1 MVNMFVSLSIIFL
14 VGVLISIIF
23 PKIRIPSLIGFLL
36 LGIGMQYLGLMD
48 DSLINISSE
57 IRNIAL
63 VIILLKAGLSLNFN
77 DLKRV
82 GRPAILL
89 CFIPATFEIIAM
101 AIVGPLMLDLT
112 MVESLIIGTVLG
124 AVSPAVVV
132 VRMAKLIDNNI
143 GTKNSIP
150 QMIIAGSSAD
160 DVYCIVIFMALVNM
174 LAHGSGTSFNP
185 MTLIK
190 IPTSLIFG
198 VGAGIILGFLCSLIF
213 KKIHIRDTYKII
225 ILIGLSV
232 LLLYI
237 EGVLDPTPVSLS
249 SFLGVISM
257 GIIVFARRPA
267 VAHRLTTK
275 FDKIWVFSEM
285 FLFVFVGTSVKV
297 ETLGDAG
304 WLLIAALFI
313 AMAFRLAATFLCLIK
328 TPLSFKEKMF
338 VAISEIPKATVQAA
352 IGGTLIEMNGIDQGY
367 ADLVLTISV
376 LSILIFAPLG
386 AILMDATYK
395 ALLIPKNKDNL
406 INPPSSTV

>member
-1 MVNMFVSLSIIFL
+1 MFVSLSIIFL

-48 DSLINISSE
+48 DSLLKISSD

-63 VIILLKAGLSLNFN
+63 VIILLKAGLSLNFR
-77 DLKRV
+77 DLKKV

-101 AIVGPLMLDLT
+101 AIVGPLMLGLSL
-112 MVESLIIGTVLG
+112 VESLIIGTVLG

-132 VRMAKLIDNNI
+132 VRMANLIDKKI
-143 GTKNSIP
+143 GTKNSVP

-160 DVYCIVIFMALVNM
+160 DVYCIVLFMALVNM
-174 LAHGSGTSFNP
+174 LAHGSGTNFDP

-198 VGAGIILGFLCSLIF
+198 VGAGIILGLLCSLVF

-232 LLLYI
+232 LLLYV

-285 FLFVFVGTSVKV
+285 FLFVFVGTSVKL
-297 ETLGDAG
+297 ETLGDSG
-304 WLLIAALFI
+304 LIFMLIAALVI
-313 AMAFRLAATFLCLIK
+313 AMVFRLGSTFLCLIK
-328 TPLSFKEKMF
+328 TPLTFKEKMF

-352 IGGTLIEMNGIDQGY
+352 IGGTLIGMSEIDADY
-367 ADLVLTISV
+367 ANLVLTISV

-395 ALLIPKNKDNL
+395 ALLVPKNKDNL

>member
-1 MVNMFVSLSIIFL
+1 MFFVSLSIIFL

-23 PKIRIPSLIGFLL
+23 PKIRIPSLIGFLV
-36 LGIGMQYLGLMD
+36 LGIAMQSLGLMD
-48 DSLINISSE
+48 PALSAISSE

-101 AIVGPLMLDLT
+101 AIVGPLMLGLT
-112 MVESLIIGTVLG
+112 LVESLIIGTVLG

-132 VRMAKLIDNNI
+132 VRMANLIDKNI
-143 GTKNSIP
+143 GTKNSVP

-174 LAHGSGTSFNP
+174 LAHGSGTNFDP

-198 VGAGIILGFLCSLIF
+198 VGAGIILGFLCSFLF

-257 GIIVFARRPA
+257 GIVVFARRPA

-285 FLFVFVGTSVKV
+285 FLFVFVGTSVNLDS
-297 ETLGDAG
+297 LGNSA
-304 WLLIAALFI
+304 WLYIAVLLI
-313 AMAFRLAATFLCLIK
+313 AMAFRLGSTFLCLIK
-328 TPLSFKEKMF
+328 TPLTFKEKLF

-352 IGGTLIEMNGIDQGY
+352 IGGTLIGMNGIVPEY
-367 ADLVLTISV
+367 ATEVLNISV

-386 AILMDATYK
+386 AILMDLTYK
-395 ALLIPKNKDNL
+395 ALLVPKNKDNL
-406 INPPSSTV
+406 INPPTASV

>member
-1 MVNMFVSLSIIFL
+1 MFFVSLSIIFL

-36 LGIGMQYLGLMD
+36 LGIAMQSLGLMD
-48 DSLINISSE
+48 SALGDISDE

-101 AIVGPLMLDLT
+101 AIVGPLMLGLT
-112 MVESLIIGTVLG
+112 LVESLIIGTVLG

-132 VRMAKLIDNNI
+132 VRMANLIDKNI
-143 GTKNSIP
+143 GTKNSVP

-160 DVYCIVIFMALVNM
+160 DVYCIVLFMALVNM
-174 LAHGSGTSFNP
+174 LAHGSGSSFDP

-198 VGAGIILGFLCSLIF
+198 VGAGIILGFLCSFLF

-232 LLLYI
+232 LLLYV

-257 GIIVFARRPA
+257 GIVVFARRPA

-285 FLFVFVGTSVKV
+285 FLFVFVGTSVNLDS
-297 ETLGDAG
+297 LGNSA
-304 WLLIAALFI
+304 WLYVAVLLI
-313 AMAFRLAATFLCLIK
+313 AMAFRLGSTFLCLIK
-328 TPLSFKEKMF
+328 TPLTFKEKLF

-352 IGGTLIEMNGIDQGY
+352 IGGTLIGMAGIESDY
-367 ADLVLTISV
+367 ANLVLTISV
-376 LSILIFAPLG
+376 LSILLFAPLG

-395 ALLIPKNKDNL
+395 ALLVPKMKDNL

>member
-1 MVNMFVSLSIIFL
+1 MFVSLSIIFL

-48 DSLINISSE
+48 DSLLDISSD

-63 VIILLKAGLSLNFN
+63 VIILLKAGLSLNFR
-77 DLKRV
+77 DLKKV

-101 AIVGPLMLDLT
+101 AIVGPLMLGLSL
-112 MVESLIIGTVLG
+112 VESLIIGTVLG

-132 VRMAKLIDNNI
+132 VRMANLIDKNI
-143 GTKNSIP
+143 GTKNSVP

-160 DVYCIVIFMALVNM
+160 DVYCIVLFMALVNM
-174 LAHGSGTSFNP
+174 LAHGSGTNFDP

-198 VGAGIILGFLCSLIF
+198 VGAGIILGLLCSLVF

-232 LLLYI
+232 LLLYV

-285 FLFVFVGTSVKV
+285 FLFVFVGTSVKL
-297 ETLGDAG
+297 ETLGDSG
-304 WLLIAALFI
+304 LIFMLIAALVI
-313 AMAFRLAATFLCLIK
+313 AMVFRLGSTFLCLIK
-328 TPLSFKEKMF
+328 TPLTFKEKMF

-352 IGGTLIEMNGIDQGY
+352 IGGTLIGMAGIESDY
-367 ADLVLTISV
+367 ANLVLTISV
-376 LSILIFAPLG
+376 LSILLFAPLG

-395 ALLIPKNKDNL
+395 ALLVPKMKDNL

>member
-1 MVNMFVSLSIIFL
+1 MFVSLSIIFL

-48 DSLINISSE
+48 DSLLDISSD

-63 VIILLKAGLSLNFN
+63 VIILLKAGLSLNFR
-77 DLKRV
+77 DLKKV

-101 AIVGPLMLDLT
+101 AIVGPLMLGLSV
-112 MVESLIIGTVLG
+112 VESLIIGTVLG

-132 VRMAKLIDNNI
+132 VRMANLIDKNI
-143 GTKNSIP
+143 GTKNSVP

-160 DVYCIVIFMALVNM
+160 DVYCIVLFMALVNM
-174 LAHGSGTSFNP
+174 LAHGSGTNFDP

-198 VGAGIILGFLCSLIF
+198 VGAGIILGLLCSLVF

-232 LLLYI
+232 LLLYV

-285 FLFVFVGTSVKV
+285 FLFVFVGTSVKL
-297 ETLGDAG
+297 ETLGDSG
-304 WLLIAALFI
+304 LIFMLIAALVI
-313 AMAFRLAATFLCLIK
+313 AMVFRLGSTFLCLIK
-328 TPLSFKEKMF
+328 TPLTFKEKMF

-352 IGGTLIEMNGIDQGY
+352 IGGTLIGMAGIESDY
-367 ADLVLTISV
+367 ANLVLTISV

-395 ALLIPKNKDNL
+395 ALLVPKMKDNL

>member
-1 MVNMFVSLSIIFL
+1 MFFVSLSIIFL

-23 PKIRIPSLIGFLL
+23 PKIRIPSLIGFLV
-36 LGIGMQYLGLMD
+36 LGIAMQSLGLMD
-48 DSLINISSE
+48 PALSAISSE

-101 AIVGPLMLDLT
+101 AIVGPLMLGLT
-112 MVESLIIGTVLG
+112 LVESLIIGTVLG

-132 VRMAKLIDNNI
+132 VRMANLIDKNI
-143 GTKNSIP
+143 GTKNSVP

-174 LAHGSGTSFNP
+174 LAHGSGTNFDP

-198 VGAGIILGFLCSLIF
+198 VGAGIILGFLCSFLF

-257 GIIVFARRPA
+257 GIVVFARRPA

-285 FLFVFVGTSVKV
+285 FLFVFVGTSVNLDS
-297 ETLGDAG
+297 LGNSA
-304 WLLIAALFI
+304 WLYIAVLLI
-313 AMAFRLAATFLCLIK
+313 AMAFRLGSTFLCLIK
-328 TPLSFKEKMF
+328 TPLTFKEKLF

-352 IGGTLIEMNGIDQGY
+352 IGGTLIGMNGIVPEY
-367 ADLVLTISV
+367 ATEVLNISV
-376 LSILIFAPLG
+376 LSILVFAPLG
-386 AILMDATYK
+386 AILMDLTYK
-395 ALLIPKNKDNL
+395 ALLVPKNKGNL
-406 INPPSSTV
+406 INPPTTSV

>member
-1 MVNMFVSLSIIFL
+1 MFFVSLSIIFL

-23 PKIRIPSLIGFLL
+23 PKIRIPSLIGFLV
-36 LGIGMQYLGLMD
+36 LGIAMQSLGLMD
-48 DSLINISSE
+48 PALSAISSE

-101 AIVGPLMLDLT
+101 AIVGPLMLGLT
-112 MVESLIIGTVLG
+112 LVESLIIGTVLG

-132 VRMAKLIDNNI
+132 VRMANLIDKNI
-143 GTKNSIP
+143 GTKNSVP

-174 LAHGSGTSFNP
+174 QAHGFTGAFDPTPF
-185 MTLIK
+185 IK

-198 VGAGIILGFLCSLIF
+198 VGAGIILGFLCSFLF

-232 LLLYI
+232 LLLYV

-257 GIIVFARRPA
+257 GIVVFARRPA

-285 FLFVFVGTSVKV
+285 FLFVFVGTSVNLDS
-297 ETLGDAG
+297 LGNSA
-304 WLLIAALFI
+304 WLYVAVLLI
-313 AMAFRLAATFLCLIK
+313 AMAFRLGSTFLCLIK
-328 TPLSFKEKMF
+328 TPLTFKEKLF

-352 IGGTLIEMNGIDQGY
+352 IGGTLIGMNGIVPEY
-367 ADLVLTISV
+367 ATEVLNISV

-386 AILMDATYK
+386 AILMDLTYK
-395 ALLIPKNKDNL
+395 ALLVPKNKDNL
-406 INPPSSTV
+406 INPPTASV

>member
-1 MVNMFVSLSIIFL
+1 MFVSLSIIFL

-48 DSLINISSE
+48 DSLLDISSD

-63 VIILLKAGLSLNFN
+63 VIILLKAGLSLNFR
-77 DLKRV
+77 DLKKV

-101 AIVGPLMLDLT
+101 AIVGPLMLGLSV
-112 MVESLIIGTVLG
+112 VESLIIGTVLG

-132 VRMAKLIDNNI
+132 VRMANLIDKNI
-143 GTKNSIP
+143 GTKNSVP

-160 DVYCIVIFMALVNM
+160 DVYCIVLFMALVNM
-174 LAHGSGTSFNP
+174 LAHGSGTNFDP

-198 VGAGIILGFLCSLIF
+198 VGAGIILGLLCSLVF

-232 LLLYI
+232 LLLYV

-285 FLFVFVGTSVKV
+285 FLFVFVGTSVKL
-297 ETLGDAG
+297 ETLGDSG
-304 WLLIAALFI
+304 LIFMLIAALVI
-313 AMAFRLAATFLCLIK
+313 AMVFRLGSTFLCLIK
-328 TPLSFKEKMF
+328 TPLTFKEKMF

-352 IGGTLIEMNGIDQGY
+352 IGGTLIGMAGIESDY
-367 ADLVLTISV
+367 ANLVLTISV
-376 LSILIFAPLG
+376 LSILLFAPLG

-395 ALLIPKNKDNL
+395 ALLVPKNKDNL

>member
-101 AIVGPLMLDLT
+101 AIVGPLMLGLT

-352 IGGTLIEMNGIDQGY
+352 IGGTLIGMAGIESDY
-367 ADLVLTISV
+367 ANLVLTISV

-395 ALLIPKNKDNL
+395 ALLVPKMNDNL

>member
-1 MVNMFVSLSIIFL
+1 MFVSLSIIFL

-48 DSLINISSE
+48 DSLLNISSD

-63 VIILLKAGLSLNFN
+63 VIILLKAGLSLNFR
-77 DLKRV
+77 DLKKV

-101 AIVGPLMLDLT
+101 AIVGPLMLGLSV
-112 MVESLIIGTVLG
+112 VESLIIGTVLG

-132 VRMAKLIDNNI
+132 VRMANLIDKNI
-143 GTKNSIP
+143 GTKNSVP

-160 DVYCIVIFMALVNM
+160 DVYCIVLFMALVNM
-174 LAHGSGTSFNP
+174 LAHGSGTNFDP
-185 MTLIK
+185 MTLLK

-198 VGAGIILGFLCSLIF
+198 VGAGIILGLLCSLVF

-232 LLLYI
+232 LLLYV
-237 EGVLDPTPVSLS
+237 ESVLDPTPVSLS

-285 FLFVFVGTSVKV
+285 FLFVFVGTSVKL
-297 ETLGDAG
+297 ETLGDSG
-304 WLLIAALFI
+304 LIFMLIAALVI
-313 AMAFRLAATFLCLIK
+313 AMVFRLGSTFLCLIK
-328 TPLSFKEKMF
+328 TPLTFKEKMF

-352 IGGTLIEMNGIDQGY
+352 IGGTLIGMAGIESDY
-367 ADLVLTISV
+367 ANLVLTISV
-376 LSILIFAPLG
+376 LSILLFAPLG

-395 ALLIPKNKDNL
+395 ALLVPKMKDNL

>member
-1 MVNMFVSLSIIFL
+1 MFVSLSIIFL

-101 AIVGPLMLDLT
+101 AIVGPLMLGLT

>member
-1 MVNMFVSLSIIFL
+1 MFVSLSIIFL

-48 DSLINISSE
+48 DSLLNISSD

-63 VIILLKAGLSLNFN
+63 VIILLKAGLSLNFR
-77 DLKRV
+77 DLKKV

-101 AIVGPLMLDLT
+101 AIVGPLMLGLSL
-112 MVESLIIGTVLG
+112 VESLIIGTVLG

-132 VRMAKLIDNNI
+132 VRMANLIDKNI
-143 GTKNSIP
+143 GTKNSVP

-160 DVYCIVIFMALVNM
+160 DVYCIVLFMALVNM
-174 LAHGSGTSFNP
+174 LAHGSGTNFDP

-198 VGAGIILGFLCSLIF
+198 VGAGIILGLLCSLVF

-232 LLLYI
+232 LLLYV

-285 FLFVFVGTSVKV
+285 FLFVFVGTSVKL
-297 ETLGDAG
+297 ETLGDSG
-304 WLLIAALFI
+304 LIFMLIAALVI
-313 AMAFRLAATFLCLIK
+313 AMVFRLGSTFLCLIK
-328 TPLSFKEKMF
+328 TPLTFKEKMF

-352 IGGTLIEMNGIDQGY
+352 IGGTLIGMAGIESDY
-367 ADLVLTISV
+367 ANLVLTISV
-376 LSILIFAPLG
+376 LSILLFAPLG

-395 ALLIPKNKDNL
+395 ALLVPKMKDNL

>member
-1 MVNMFVSLSIIFL
+1 MFVSLSIIFL

-48 DSLINISSE
+48 DSLLKISSD

-63 VIILLKAGLSLNFN
+63 VIILLKAGLSLNFR
-77 DLKRV
+77 DLKKV

-101 AIVGPLMLDLT
+101 AIVGPLMLGLSV
-112 MVESLIIGTVLG
+112 VESLIIGTVLG

-132 VRMAKLIDNNI
+132 VRMANLIDKNI
-143 GTKNSIP
+143 GTKNSVP

-174 LAHGSGTSFNP
+174 LAHGSGTNFDP

-198 VGAGIILGFLCSLIF
+198 VGAGIILGLLCSLVF

-232 LLLYI
+232 LLLYV

-285 FLFVFVGTSVKV
+285 FLFVFVGTSVKL
-297 ETLGDAG
+297 ETLGDSG
-304 WLLIAALFI
+304 LIFMLIAALVI
-313 AMAFRLAATFLCLIK
+313 AMVFRLGSTFLCLIK
-328 TPLSFKEKMF
+328 TPLTFKEKMF

-352 IGGTLIEMNGIDQGY
+352 IGGTLIGMAGIESDY
-367 ADLVLTISV
+367 ANLVLTISV

-395 ALLIPKNKDNL
+395 ALLVPKMKDNL

>member
-1 MVNMFVSLSIIFL
+1 MFFVSLSIIFL

-23 PKIRIPSLIGFLL
+23 PKIRIPSLIGFLV
-36 LGIGMQYLGLMD
+36 LGIAMQSLGLMD
-48 DSLINISSE
+48 PALSAISSE

-101 AIVGPLMLDLT
+101 AIVGPLMLGLT
-112 MVESLIIGTVLG
+112 LVESLIIGTVLG

-132 VRMAKLIDNNI
+132 VRMANLIDKNI
-143 GTKNSIP
+143 GTKNSVP

-174 LAHGSGTSFNP
+174 LAHGSGTNFDP

-198 VGAGIILGFLCSLIF
+198 VGAGIILGFLCSFLF

-257 GIIVFARRPA
+257 GIVVFARRPA

-285 FLFVFVGTSVKV
+285 FLFVFVGTSVNLDS
-297 ETLGDAG
+297 LGNSA
-304 WLLIAALFI
+304 WLYVAVLLI
-313 AMAFRLAATFLCLIK
+313 AMAFRLGSTFLCLIK
-328 TPLSFKEKMF
+328 TPLTFKEKLF

-352 IGGTLIEMNGIDQGY
+352 IGGTLIGMNGIVPEY
-367 ADLVLTISV
+367 ATEVLNISV

-386 AILMDATYK
+386 AILMDLTYK
-395 ALLIPKNKDNL
+395 ALLVPKNKDNL
-406 INPPSSTV
+406 INPPTASV

>member
-1 MVNMFVSLSIIFL
+1 MFVSLSIIFL

-48 DSLINISSE
+48 DSLLDISSD

-63 VIILLKAGLSLNFN
+63 VIILLKAGLSLNFR
-77 DLKRV
+77 DLKKV

-101 AIVGPLMLDLT
+101 AIVGPLMLGLSV
-112 MVESLIIGTVLG
+112 VESLIIGTVLG

-132 VRMAKLIDNNI
+132 VRMANLIDKNI
-143 GTKNSIP
+143 GTKNSVP

-160 DVYCIVIFMALVNM
+160 DVYCIVLFMALVNM
-174 LAHGSGTSFNP
+174 LAHGSGTNFDP

-198 VGAGIILGFLCSLIF
+198 VGAGIILGLLCSLVF

-232 LLLYI
+232 LLLYV

-285 FLFVFVGTSVKV
+285 FLFVFVGTSVKL
-297 ETLGDAG
+297 ETLGDSG
-304 WLLIAALFI
+304 LIFMLIAVLVI
-313 AMAFRLAATFLCLIK
+313 AMVFRLGSTFLCLIK
-328 TPLSFKEKMF
+328 TPLTFKEKMF

-352 IGGTLIEMNGIDQGY
+352 IGGTLIGMAGIESDY
-367 ADLVLTISV
+367 ANLVLTISV
-376 LSILIFAPLG
+376 LSILLFAPLG

-395 ALLIPKNKDNL
+395 ALLVPKMKDNL

>member
-48 DSLINISSE
+48 DSLLNISSE

-101 AIVGPLMLDLT
+101 AIVGPLMLGLT
-112 MVESLIIGTVLG
+112 VVESLIIGTVLG

-132 VRMAKLIDNNI
+132 VRMANLIDKNI

-174 LAHGSGTSFNP
+174 LAHGSGTNFDP

-198 VGAGIILGFLCSLIF
+198 VGAGIILGLLCSLVF

-232 LLLYI
+232 LLLYV

-304 WLLIAALFI
+304 WLLIIALLI
-313 AMAFRLAATFLCLIK
+313 AMVFRLAATFVCLIK
-328 TPLSFKEKMF
+328 TPLTFKEKMF

-352 IGGTLIEMNGIDQGY
+352 IGGTLIGMNGIDPVY
-367 ADLVLTISV
+367 ANLVLTISV

-395 ALLIPKNKDNL
+395 ALLVPKNKDNL

>member
-1 MVNMFVSLSIIFL
+1 MFVSLSIIFL

-48 DSLINISSE
+48 DSLLDISSD

-63 VIILLKAGLSLNFN
+63 VIILLKAGLSLNFR
-77 DLKRV
+77 DLKKV

-101 AIVGPLMLDLT
+101 AIVGPLMLGLSL
-112 MVESLIIGTVLG
+112 VESLIIGTVLG

-132 VRMAKLIDNNI
+132 VRMANLIDKKI
-143 GTKNSIP
+143 GTKNSVP

-160 DVYCIVIFMALVNM
+160 DVYCIVLFMALVNM
-174 LAHGSGTSFNP
+174 LAHGSGTNFDP

-198 VGAGIILGFLCSLIF
+198 VGAGIILGLLCSLVF

-232 LLLYI
+232 LLLYV

-285 FLFVFVGTSVKV
+285 FLFVFVGTSVKL
-297 ETLGDAG
+297 ETLGDSG
-304 WLLIAALFI
+304 LIFMLIAALVI
-313 AMAFRLAATFLCLIK
+313 AMVFRLGSTFLCLIK
-328 TPLSFKEKMF
+328 TPLTFKEKMF

-352 IGGTLIEMNGIDQGY
+352 IGGTLIGMAGIESDY
-367 ADLVLTISV
+367 ANLVLTISV
-376 LSILIFAPLG
+376 LSILLFAPLG

-395 ALLIPKNKDNL
+395 ALLVPKMKDNL

>member
-1 MVNMFVSLSIIFL
+1 MFVSLSIIFL

-48 DSLINISSE
+48 DSLLDISSD

-63 VIILLKAGLSLNFN
+63 VIILLKAGLSLNFR
-77 DLKRV
+77 DLKKV

-101 AIVGPLMLDLT
+101 AIVGPLMLGLSV
-112 MVESLIIGTVLG
+112 VESLIIGTVLG

-132 VRMAKLIDNNI
+132 VRMANLIDKNI
-143 GTKNSIP
+143 GTKNSVP

-160 DVYCIVIFMALVNM
+160 DVYCIVLFMALVNM
-174 LAHGSGTSFNP
+174 LAHGSGTNFDP

-198 VGAGIILGFLCSLIF
+198 VGAGIILGLLCSLVF

-232 LLLYI
+232 LLLYV

-285 FLFVFVGTSVKV
+285 FLFVFVGTSVKL
-297 ETLGDAG
+297 ETLGDSG
-304 WLLIAALFI
+304 LIFMLIAVLVI
-313 AMAFRLAATFLCLIK
+313 AMVFRLGSTFLCLIK
-328 TPLSFKEKMF
+328 TPLTFKEKMF

-352 IGGTLIEMNGIDQGY
+352 IGGTLIGMAGIESDY
-367 ADLVLTISV
+367 ANLVLTISV
-376 LSILIFAPLG
+376 LSILLFAPLG

-395 ALLIPKNKDNL
+395 ALLVPKMKDNL
-406 INPPSSTV
+406 IDPPSSTV

>member
-1 MVNMFVSLSIIFL
+1 MFVSLSIIFL

-48 DSLINISSE
+48 DSLLNISSD

-63 VIILLKAGLSLNFN
+63 VIILLKAGLSLNFR
-77 DLKRV
+77 DLKKV

-101 AIVGPLMLDLT
+101 AIVGPLMLGLSV
-112 MVESLIIGTVLG
+112 VESLIIGTVLG

-132 VRMAKLIDNNI
+132 VRMANLIDKNI
-143 GTKNSIP
+143 GTKNSVP

-160 DVYCIVIFMALVNM
+160 DVYCIVLFMALVNM
-174 LAHGSGTSFNP
+174 LAHGSGTNFDP

-198 VGAGIILGFLCSLIF
+198 VGAGIILGLLCSLVF

-232 LLLYI
+232 LLLYV

-285 FLFVFVGTSVKV
+285 FLFVFVGTSVKL
-297 ETLGDAG
+297 ETLGDSG
-304 WLLIAALFI
+304 LIFMLIAALVI
-313 AMAFRLAATFLCLIK
+313 AMVFRLGSTFLCLIK
-328 TPLSFKEKMF
+328 TPLTFKEKMF

-352 IGGTLIEMNGIDQGY
+352 IGGTLIGMAGIESDY
-367 ADLVLTISV
+367 ANLVLTISV
-376 LSILIFAPLG
+376 LSILLFAPLG

-395 ALLIPKNKDNL
+395 ALLVPKMKDNL

>member
-1 MVNMFVSLSIIFL
+1 MFVSLSIIFL

-48 DSLINISSE
+48 DSLLDISSD

-63 VIILLKAGLSLNFN
+63 VIILLKAGLSLNFR
-77 DLKRV
+77 DLKKV

-101 AIVGPLMLDLT
+101 AIVGPLMLGLSL
-112 MVESLIIGTVLG
+112 VESLIIGTVLG

-132 VRMAKLIDNNI
+132 VRMANLIDKKI
-143 GTKNSIP
+143 GTKNSVP

-160 DVYCIVIFMALVNM
+160 DVYCIVLFMALVNM
-174 LAHGSGTSFNP
+174 LAHGSGTNFDP

-198 VGAGIILGFLCSLIF
+198 VGAGIILGLLCSLVF

-232 LLLYI
+232 LLLYV

-285 FLFVFVGTSVKV
+285 FLFVFVGTSVKL
-297 ETLGDAG
+297 ETLGDSG
-304 WLLIAALFI
+304 LIFMLIAALVI
-313 AMAFRLAATFLCLIK
+313 AMVFRLGSTFLCLIK
-328 TPLSFKEKMF
+328 TPLTFKEKMF

-352 IGGTLIEMNGIDQGY
+352 IGGTLIGMSEIDADY
-367 ADLVLTISV
+367 ANLVLTISV

-395 ALLIPKNKDNL
+395 ALLVPKNKDNL

>member
-48 DSLINISSE
+48 DSLLNISSE

-101 AIVGPLMLDLT
+101 AIVGPLMLGLT
-112 MVESLIIGTVLG
+112 VVESLIIGTVLG

-132 VRMAKLIDNNI
+132 VRMANLIDKNI

-174 LAHGSGTSFNP
+174 LAHGSGTNFDP

-232 LLLYI
+232 LLLYV

-304 WLLIAALFI
+304 WLLIIALLI
-313 AMAFRLAATFLCLIK
+313 AMVFRLAATFICLIK
-328 TPLSFKEKMF
+328 TPLTFKEKMF

-352 IGGTLIEMNGIDQGY
+352 IGGTLIGMNGIDPVY
-367 ADLVLTISV
+367 ANLVLTISV

-395 ALLIPKNKDNL
+395 ALLVPKNKDNL

>member
-1 MVNMFVSLSIIFL
+1 MFVSLSIIFL

-48 DSLINISSE
+48 DSLLKISSD

-63 VIILLKAGLSLNFN
+63 VIILLKAGLSLNFR
-77 DLKRV
+77 DLKKV

-101 AIVGPLMLDLT
+101 AIVGPLMLGLSL
-112 MVESLIIGTVLG
+112 VESLIIGTVLG

-132 VRMAKLIDNNI
+132 VRMANLIDKKI
-143 GTKNSIP
+143 GTKNSVP

-160 DVYCIVIFMALVNM
+160 DVYCIVLFMALVNM
-174 LAHGSGTSFNP
+174 LAHGSGTNFDP

-198 VGAGIILGFLCSLIF
+198 VGAGIILGLLCSLVF

-232 LLLYI
+232 LLLYV

-285 FLFVFVGTSVKV
+285 FLFVFVGTSVKL
-297 ETLGDAG
+297 ETLGDSG
-304 WLLIAALFI
+304 LIFMLIAALVI
-313 AMAFRLAATFLCLIK
+313 AMVFRLGSTFLCLIK
-328 TPLSFKEKMF
+328 TPLTFKEKMF

-352 IGGTLIEMNGIDQGY
+352 IGGTLIGMAGIESDY
-367 ADLVLTISV
+367 ANLVLTISV
-376 LSILIFAPLG
+376 LSILLFAPLG

-395 ALLIPKNKDNL
+395 ALLVPKMKDNL

>member
-1 MVNMFVSLSIIFL
+1 MFFVSLSIIFL

-36 LGIGMQYLGLMD
+36 LGIAMQSLGLMD
-48 DSLINISSE
+48 SALGDISDE

-101 AIVGPLMLDLT
+101 AIVGPLMLGLT
-112 MVESLIIGTVLG
+112 LVESLIIGTVLG

-132 VRMAKLIDNNI
+132 VRMANLIDKNI
-143 GTKNSIP
+143 GTKNSVP

-160 DVYCIVIFMALVNM
+160 DVYCIVLFMALVNM
-174 LAHGSGTSFNP
+174 LAHGSGSSFDP

-198 VGAGIILGFLCSLIF
+198 VGAGIILGFLCSFLF

-232 LLLYI
+232 LLLYV

-257 GIIVFARRPA
+257 GIVVFARRPA

-285 FLFVFVGTSVKV
+285 FLFVFVGTSVNLDS
-297 ETLGDAG
+297 LGNSA
-304 WLLIAALFI
+304 WLYVAVLLI
-313 AMAFRLAATFLCLIK
+313 AMAFRLGSTFLCLIK
-328 TPLSFKEKMF
+328 TPLTFKEKLF

-352 IGGTLIEMNGIDQGY
+352 IGGTLIGMSGILPEY
-367 ADLVLTISV
+367 ATEVLNISV

-386 AILMDATYK
+386 AILMDLTYK
-395 ALLIPKNKDNL
+395 ALLVPKNKDNL
-406 INPPSSTV
+406 INPPAASV

>member
-1 MVNMFVSLSIIFL
+1 MFVSLSIIFL

-48 DSLINISSE
+48 DSLLDISSD

-63 VIILLKAGLSLNFN
+63 VIILLKAGLSLNFR
-77 DLKRV
+77 DLKKV

-101 AIVGPLMLDLT
+101 AIVGPLMLGLSV
-112 MVESLIIGTVLG
+112 VESLIIGTVLG

-132 VRMAKLIDNNI
+132 VRMANLIDKNI
-143 GTKNSIP
+143 GTKNSVP

-160 DVYCIVIFMALVNM
+160 DVYCIVLFMALVNM
-174 LAHGSGTSFNP
+174 LAHGSGTNFDP

-198 VGAGIILGFLCSLIF
+198 VGAGIILGLLCSLVF

-232 LLLYI
+232 LLLYV

-285 FLFVFVGTSVKV
+285 FLFVFVGTSVKL
-297 ETLGDAG
+297 ETLGDSG
-304 WLLIAALFI
+304 LIFMLIAALVI
-313 AMAFRLAATFLCLIK
+313 AMVFRLGSTFLCLIK
-328 TPLSFKEKMF
+328 TPLTFKEKMF

-352 IGGTLIEMNGIDQGY
+352 IGGTLIGMAGIESDY
-367 ADLVLTISV
+367 ANLVLTISV
-376 LSILIFAPLG
+376 LSILLFAPLG

-395 ALLIPKNKDNL
+395 ALLVPKMKDNL

>member
-1 MVNMFVSLSIIFL
+1 MFVSLSIIFL
-14 VGVLISIIF
+14 GGVLISIIF

-48 DSLINISSE
+48 QSLGDISGD

-101 AIVGPLMLDLT
+101 AIIGPLMLGLSV
-112 MVESLIIGTVLG
+112 VESLIIGTVLG

-174 LAHGSGTSFNP
+174 LAHGSGSSFDP

-198 VGAGIILGFLCSLIF
+198 VGAGIILGFLCSLLF

-232 LLLYI
+232 LLLYV
-237 EGVLDPTPVSLS
+237 ESVLDPTPVSLS

-257 GIIVFARRPA
+257 GIVVFARRPA

-275 FDKIWVFSEM
+275 FEKIWVFSEM
-285 FLFVFVGTSVKV
+285 FLFVFVGTSVKI
-297 ETLGDAG
+297 ETLGNAG
-304 WLLIAALFI
+304 VTLLFIAALFM
-313 AMAFRLAATFLCLIK
+313 AMIFRLAGTFLCLIK
-328 TPLSFKEKMF
+328 TPLTFKEKMF

-352 IGGTLIEMNGIDQGY
+352 IGGTLIGMNGIDPIY
-367 ADLVLTISV
+367 ADKVLTISV

-395 ALLIPKNKDNL
+395 ALLVPKNKGNVID
-406 INPPSSTV
+406 PPSATV

>member
-48 DSLINISSE
+48 DSLLNISSE

-101 AIVGPLMLDLT
+101 AIVGPLMLGLT
-112 MVESLIIGTVLG
+112 VVESLIIGTVLG

-132 VRMAKLIDNNI
+132 VRMANLIDKNI

-174 LAHGSGTSFNP
+174 LAHGSGTNFDP

-232 LLLYI
+232 LLLYV

-304 WLLIAALFI
+304 WLLIIALLI
-313 AMAFRLAATFLCLIK
+313 AMVFRLAATFICLIK
-328 TPLSFKEKMF
+328 TPLTFKEKMF

-352 IGGTLIEMNGIDQGY
+352 IGGTLIGMSGIDQGY

-395 ALLIPKNKDNL
+395 ALLVPKNKDNL

>member
-1 MVNMFVSLSIIFL
+1 MFVSLSIIFL

-48 DSLINISSE
+48 DSLLKISSD

-63 VIILLKAGLSLNFN
+63 VIILLKAGLSLNFR
-77 DLKRV
+77 DLKKV

-101 AIVGPLMLDLT
+101 AIVGPLMLGLSL
-112 MVESLIIGTVLG
+112 VESLIIGTVLG

-132 VRMAKLIDNNI
+132 VRMANLIDKKI
-143 GTKNSIP
+143 GTKNSVP

-160 DVYCIVIFMALVNM
+160 DVYCIVLFMALVNM
-174 LAHGSGTSFNP
+174 LAHGSGTNFDP

-198 VGAGIILGFLCSLIF
+198 VGAGIILGLLCSLVF

-232 LLLYI
+232 LLLYV

-285 FLFVFVGTSVKV
+285 FLFVFVGTSVKL
-297 ETLGDAG
+297 ETLGDSG
-304 WLLIAALFI
+304 LIFMLIAALVI
-313 AMAFRLAATFLCLIK
+313 AMVFRLGSTFLCLIK
-328 TPLSFKEKMF
+328 TPLTFKEKMF

-352 IGGTLIEMNGIDQGY
+352 IGGTLIGMNGIDDQGY
-367 ADLVLTISV
+367 ANLVLTISV
-376 LSILIFAPLG
+376 LSILLFAPLG

-395 ALLIPKNKDNL
+395 ALLVPKMKDNL

>member
-1 MVNMFVSLSIIFL
+1 MFFVSLSIIFL

-23 PKIRIPSLIGFLL
+23 PKIRIPSLIGFLI
-36 LGIGMQYLGLMD
+36 LGIAMQSWGLMD
-48 DSLINISSE
+48 SHLSAISSE

-101 AIVGPLMLDLT
+101 AIVGPLMLGLT
-112 MVESLIIGTVLG
+112 LVESLIIGTVLG

-132 VRMAKLIDNNI
+132 VRMANLIDKNI
-143 GTKNSIP
+143 GTKNSVP

-174 LAHGSGTSFNP
+174 LAHGSGTNFDP

-198 VGAGIILGFLCSLIF
+198 VGAGIILGFLCSLLF

-232 LLLYI
+232 LFLYV
-237 EGVLDPTPVSLS
+237 EGVLDSTPVSLS

-257 GIIVFARRPA
+257 GIVVFAQRPA

-285 FLFVFVGTSVKV
+285 FLFVFVGTSVKLDS
-297 ETLGDAG
+297 LGNSV
-304 WLLIAALFI
+304 WLYIAVLLI
-313 AMAFRLAATFLCLIK
+313 AMAFRLGSTFLCLIK
-328 TPLSFKEKMF
+328 TPLTFKEKLF

-352 IGGTLIEMNGIDQGY
+352 IGGTLIGMNGIVPEY
-367 ADLVLTISV
+367 ATEVLNISV

-386 AILMDATYK
+386 AILMDLTYK
-395 ALLIPKNKDNL
+395 ALLVPKNKDNI
-406 INPPSSTV
+406 INPPTATA

>member
-1 MVNMFVSLSIIFL
+1 MFVSLSIIFL
-14 VGVLISIIF
+14 GGVLISIIF
-23 PKIRIPSLIGFLL
+23 PKLRIPSLIGFLL

-48 DSLINISSE
+48 QSLGNISGE

-101 AIVGPLMLDLT
+101 AIVGPLMLGLSV
-112 MVESLIIGTVLG
+112 VESLIIGTVLG

-174 LAHGSGTSFNP
+174 LAHGSGSSFDP

-198 VGAGIILGFLCSLIF
+198 VGAGILLGFLCSLLF

-232 LLLYI
+232 LLLYV
-237 EGVLDPTPVSLS
+237 EGVLDSTPVSLS

-257 GIIVFARRPA
+257 GIVVFARRPA

-285 FLFVFVGTSVKV
+285 FLFVFVGTSVKI
-297 ETLGDAG
+297 ETLNNAG
-304 WLLIAALFI
+304 VTLLFIAALFI
-313 AMAFRLAATFLCLIK
+313 AMAFRLASTFLCLIK
-328 TPLSFKEKMF
+328 TPLTFKEKMF

-352 IGGTLIEMNGIDQGY
+352 IGGTLIGMNGIDPIY
-367 ADLVLTISV
+367 ADKVLTISV

-395 ALLIPKNKDNL
+395 ALLVPKNKDN
-406 INPPSSTV
+406 IVNPPTATV